1 MSFVSSPRV
10 PVYRITLFYGPE
22 SMQGVPKTH
31 QCVFNVKKRS
41 WKGGVQIVVAVEE
54 AQLATAR
61 QALQFDRWVK
71 DILTP
76 VPHDE
81 HSDYAL
87 RAQDLFVQQVCHL
100 KLQLAIQHGI
110 RQENSNLDSK
120 MLWQELDE
128 AVVLED
134 SAIKDQVLAEL
145 DIQSC
150 EDSTSPFS

>member
-1 MSFVSSPRV
+1 MPFVSSPGI

-22 SMQGVPKTH
+22 VIHADPNIL

-54 AQLATAR
+54 AQLAR
-61 QALQFDRWVK
+61 VREALQFDHWVEE
-71 DILTP
+71 ILSQ
-76 VPHDE
+76 VPQE
-81 HSDYAL
+81 EYSDYAL

-100 KLQLAIQHGI
+100 KLQLAIQQGI

-128 AVVLED
+128 GVIQEAN
-134 SAIKDQVLAEL
+134 SIKDQVLADL
-145 DIQSC
+145 DIHSW
-150 EDSTSPFS
+150 EDTS